1 MNCQK
6 SREAIEMRLNRE
18 AMPVSLA
25 AHFDQCVDCQ
35 AHARETASLFSL
47 LKSLPPVEAPAD
59 FDFRLR
65 ARIARARSEQES
77 VATPAAWF
85 NRLWSGSFSWVQAT
99 TAMAAVAAIVSLS
112 SYQFNQQNQSQP
124 TPSSAAVAT
133 VAGET
138 AGLASSNQAGA
149 NGQLSAR
156 AEAAPALKNA
166 STRTRVSTESPVA
179 PVATLAANVDVA
191 ADSASEKFEAGSNG
205 MRIFNHEQGRMISA
219 SQQMTLIGAEGS
231 SANTRQAGFVP
242 SI

>member
-18 AMPVSLA
+18 AMPVSVA
-25 AHFDQCVDCQ
+25 NHFDLCVDCQ

-65 ARIARARSEQES
+65 ARIARARSEQET

-85 NRLWSGSFSWVQAT
+85 NRIWSGSFSWVQAT

-112 SYQFNQQNQSQP
+112 TYQFTEQNQSQP
-124 TPSSAAVAT
+124 TPSSPAVAT
-133 VAGET
+133 IAGET
-138 AGLASSNQAGA
+138 AGLANSTQAGQP
-149 NGQLSAR
+149 GLSAR
-156 AEAAPALKNA
+156 AAVASAMKS
-166 STRTRVSTESPVA
+166 STRTRVSTERPI
-179 PVATLAANVDVA
+179 ATLVANVDVA